1 MSGFTWRRLL
11 GLTLVLTLGA
21 ADFAPSPQP
30 DASLQLSER
39 TRKNLAQVAAG
50 ETRSGGSGGIEVLA
64 IRPRDPGHAG
74 DAQGVFNSRQWVKPE
89 SAASTAQKAA
99 PVVMP
104 ALAPAQAPP
113 LPFKA
118 LGRYW
123 EDGQTLVFLQH
134 NEQNLVVRV
143 GDTIGSVYK
152 VESLEGNTLTLRYT
166 PLNQTQTMT
175 VGVAA
180 N

>member
-1 MSGFTWRRLL
+1 MSSLTWRRVL

-21 ADFAPSPQP
+21 AYFAPSPQP

-39 TRKNLAQVAAG
+39 TLKNLTQVAASA
-50 ETRSGGSGGIEVLA
+50 TRSGGSSSIEVLA
-64 IRPRDPGHAG
+64 IRTRDAGHAS

-89 SAASTAQKAA
+89 SAASTVQKAA
-99 PVVMP
+99 SVVMAAP
-104 ALAPAQAPP
+104 APAQAPP
-113 LPFKA
+113 LPFKV

-123 EDGQTLVFLQH
+123 EDGQELVFLQH

-175 VGVAA
+175 VGAAA